1 MQLTNMRQLEATIE
15 IVTGLHIGS
24 GDTEMHIGGT
34 DNPVLK
40 HPHSNEPYIP
50 GSSLKGKMRSL
61 LEWRA
66 GVVAVSNGSPI
77 GFKHL
82 EKLNGEQKVQAEAIL
97 KLFGISGGDKADDKE
112 AAAARGKIGPTRLSF
127 WDCALDPDWVTGIK
141 ERNLLLTEAKSENMI
156 NRISGTAEHP
166 RNTERVPAGAKFN
179 FRLTLKQLDG
189 DDENLLDTVL
199 AGLKLLEFDGIGG
212 SGSRGYGKIKFH
224 LHDTELQGK
233 FDAIKPFEKTSQ
245 S

>member
-15 IVTGLHIGS
+15 LITGLHIGA

-40 HPHSNEPYIP
+40 HPHTNQPYIP

-66 GVVAVSNGSPI
+66 GVVGVSEGNPI

-82 EKLNGEQKVQAEAIL
+82 EKLAGAQKHQAEAIL
-97 KLFGISGGDKADDKE
+97 KLFGISGGDKAEDGE
-112 AAAARGKIGPTRLSF
+112 SAAAREKIGPTRLSF
-127 WDCALDPDWVTGIK
+127 WDCALEPVWVKAIQDQ
-141 ERNLLLTEAKSENMI
+141 NMLLTESKSENMI

-166 RNTERVPAGAKFN
+166 RNTERVPAGARFN
-179 FRLTLKQLDG
+179 FRLTLKQLEG
-189 DDENLLDTVL
+189 DSEKDLLNTVL

-212 SGSRGYGKIKFH
+212 SGSRGYGKIRF
-224 LHDTELQGK
+224 LFADQEIQQALDQ
-233 FDAIKPFEKTSQ
+233 IKPFN
-245 S
+245 